1 MHFTPT
7 FFQAFCLMAAI
18 MAAVVAPAK
27 TISLPE
33 TPPVVQSTIHARLG
47 DARLD
52 EIDQTNEDGETTF
65 DVSYTTKTGDEKGF
79 TVADDG
85 TVLSVEV
92 ALTDAPAGVQ
102 KTIHDQA
109 PGWELKDLSK
119 NMADTE
125 VSYEVEVSKQ
135 GKEKNFTVASDG
147 ELLSAEVTPAET
159 PPAVQAT
166 IKNQVADG
174 TLQTVSEEF
183 DPAGNSFEVE
193 AMAKDGVRNAFS
205 VRADGALLSVEVS
218 LEKIPAAARQTI
230 RARIGD
236 GKILRIDKALVEKKD
251 GVLPYEV
258 EGRKG
263 GKPFNFSVGPRGR
276 FLGLD
281 D

>member
-1 MHFTPT
+1 
-7 FFQAFCLMAAI
+7 MAAI